1 MKVLILCTGNSCRS
15 QMAEGFFR
23 YYLTKYL
30 PDDNHT
36 VKSAGVETHGV
47 NPRAVIVMAE
57 LGFDLASHTSN
68 NLKEYLNESFDYVIT
83 VCDNAAKNCP
93 IFPNG
98 GTKLHW
104 PFEDPAG
111 TTGTE
116 DEILDSFRN
125 TRDQIGRK
133 VEAWVKRLV

>member
-1 MKVLILCTGNSCRS
+1 
-15 QMAEGFFR
+15 MAEGFFR
-23 YYLTKYL
+23 YYLSKYL
-30 PDDNHT
+30 LNDNHL

-57 LGFDLASHTSN
+57 LGIDLSSHTSN

-98 GTKLHW
+98 GIKLHW

-111 TTGTE
+111 MVGTE
-116 DEILDSFRN
+116 DDILDSFRK
-125 TRDQIGRK
+125 TRDQIGRT
-133 VEAWVKRLV
+133 VEAWVKKLV